1 MQYTSIGNVATIIE
15 SKNMSATIAPESPYA
30 LVVDDDEA
38 ILSVVM
44 LLLETEGYYGL
55 GFSDSTKVIPF
66 LEQLETQ
73 HLPHVIL
80 LDLMMPLVS
89 GYEIAAALSQHPRFA
104 SIPIIIMTADNRVKS
119 ASAVPGA
126 TDWVGKPFPMHY
138 LLTKLEHFL
147 YPPTA

>member
-44 LLLETEGYYGL
+44 LLLETEGHVGL
-55 GFSDSTKVIPF
+55 GFSDSSKVIPF
-66 LEQLETQ
+66 LEQLETK

-89 GYEIAAALSQHPRFA
+89 GYEIAATLSQHPRFA

-126 TDWVGKPFPMHY
+126 TDWVGKPFQMHY

-147 YPPTA
+147 YPPTT

>member
-1 MQYTSIGNVATIIE
+1 MQYTSMDTVATILE
-15 SKNMSATIAPESPYA
+15 SKNTPATIAPESPYA
-30 LVVDDDEA
+30 LVVDDDDA

-44 LLLETEGYYGL
+44 LLLKTEDFVGL

-66 LEQLETQ
+66 LEQVDAK

-89 GYEIAAALSQHPRFA
+89 GYEIAATLSQDPRFA

-119 ASAVPGA
+119 AGAVPGA
-126 TDWVGKPFPMHY
+126 SDWVGKPFQMRS